1 MTTGNRGVSTLEE
14 RVIRL
19 EAIEEIKRMKAHYA
33 RCADAKYTEDHR
45 RRPQEEIDRIAREQ
59 TSVFTEDAI
68 WDNGLFGRFE
78 GRSALWEF
86 LRATPWR
93 FSVHMYMNPLIEVHG
108 DTATGSWVIWEVAT
122 LDESNRAVFLSA
134 TLDDEYVRLDGRWY
148 TSKVAMTNRFMTPF
162 EEPWTVRRNEPW
174 SP

>member
-1 MTTGNRGVSTLEE
+1 MGKREVATLEE
-14 RVIRL
+14 RIRGL
-19 EAIEEIKRMKAHYA
+19 EAVEEIKRMKAHYA

-45 RRPQEEIDRIAREQ
+45 RKPQDEIDRIARDQ
-59 TSVFTEDAI
+59 VSIFTEDAV

-78 GRSALWEF
+78 GKTAIWEF
-86 LRATPWR
+86 LRATPWK
-93 FSVHMYMNPLIEVHG
+93 FSVHMYMNPLIEVRG
-108 DTATGSWVIWEVAT
+108 ETATGSWVIWEVAT

-134 TLDDEYVRLDGRWY
+134 ALDDEYVRRDGEWY

>member
-1 MTTGNRGVSTLEE
+1 
-14 RVIRL
+14 
-19 EAIEEIKRMKAHYA
+19 MKAHYA

-45 RRPQEEIDRIAREQ
+45 RKPQEEIDRIARDQ

-78 GRSALWEF
+78 GKQAIWDF
-86 LRATPWR
+86 LRSTPWR
-93 FSVHMYMNPLIEVHG
+93 FSVHMYMNSLIEVHG

-134 TLDDEYVRLDGRWY
+134 TLDDEYARLDGRWY

-162 EEPWTVRRNEPW
+162 EEPWTVRRNAPW

>member
-1 MTTGNRGVSTLEE
+1 MEE

-78 GRSALWEF
+78 GRSAIWEF

-162 EEPWTVRRNEPW
+162 EEPWTERRNEPW

>member
-1 MTTGNRGVSTLEE
+1 MESLEE
-14 RVIRL
+14 RVRRL
-19 EAIEEIKRMKAHYA
+19 EAIESIKRMKAHYA
-33 RCADAKYTEDHR
+33 RCADAKYTDDHR
-45 RRPQEEIDRIAREQ
+45 RKPQDEIDRIAREQ

-78 GRSALWEF
+78 GKSAIRDF
-86 LRATPWR
+86 LRATPWK

-122 LDESNRAVFLSA
+122 LEETDRAVFLSA
-134 TLDDEYVRLDGRWY
+134 TLDDEYVCRNGRWL

-162 EEPWTVRRNEPW
+162 EEPWTVRRNEPF